1 MDSSQEMLK
10 TIQTYRA
17 LGCAETLDGWLVMF
31 EEYCPFSI
39 ALDIHDA

>member
-10 TIQTYRA
+10 KTYRA

-39 ALDIHDA
+39 ALDIYDA